1 LTVAAQP
8 TVSQRRTPKFTF
20 VLENAKVSATNHP
33 IPGVAMSLQ
42 ALPVPAQQL
51 FQYLFEQASLGIAVE
66 DLEGTVLLAN
76 PALCSMLG
84 YAENELCG
92 MNCSQFANSEDSK
105 DDWALF
111 QELSAG
117 IIDQYSLEKRYVKK
131 DGTRVWGRLNVS
143 LLKNGEGGS
152 PLVFA
157 FLENITERRRTEEVL
172 RETEERFRLAA
183 RAGKMFAYEWDAST
197 DVIVRSGECGEIFG
211 TEKVAKVSTG
221 QQILAKVH
229 PDDREKL
236 LAADAAL
243 SVEKP
248 DLQVSHRMLH
258 ADGSVVWAERTG
270 RAYFDR
276 QGKML
281 RIVGMVADITER
293 KRAEEILHESERNLV
308 GAQARA
314 HLGSW
319 VETLA
324 DHKLVWSDE
333 LYRLWGLE
341 PRSVEPN
348 RDVFLGGVHPDDR
361 ADLREKLD
369 ASLANRQPFDCVHRV
384 LRPDGSVR
392 FAHSQGEPISNE
404 KGQPIQFVGTILD
417 ITEQKMAE
425 EALAN
430 VSRRLIEAQE
440 QERTRIGRELHDDI
454 GQRLSMLV
462 IGIEHLRRD
471 PPDLST
477 ELHRLMGELHGQAS
491 EIAADLQSL
500 SHELHSAKLEYLGLA
515 VAARVFC
522 KDFRQQQKV
531 EIDIETYDLPRPLS
545 TDLSLCFFRILQ
557 EALHNSTKHSGVRH
571 FEVRLWGT
579 VSEIHLTVRD
589 SGAGFDREAAKQS
602 RGLGLISMEERLK
615 LVNGTLSIES
625 QFQRGT
631 TIHARAPLSGSNSV
645 RAAG

>member
-1 LTVAAQP
+1 
-8 TVSQRRTPKFTF
+8 
-20 VLENAKVSATNHP
+20 
-33 IPGVAMSLQ
+33 MSLQ

-111 QELSAG
+111 QQLRAG
-117 IIDQYSLEKRYVKK
+117 AIDQYSLEKRYVKK

-211 TEKVAKVSTG
+211 TETVAKVSTG

-258 ADGSVVWAERTG
+258 ADGSVIWAERTG

-293 KRAEEILHESERNLV
+293 KRAEEILHESERNLA

-324 DHKLVWSDE
+324 DRKLVWSDE

-341 PRSVEPN
+341 PRSIEPN

-417 ITEQKMAE
+417 ITDQKMAE
-425 EALAN
+425 EALAS

-454 GQRLSMLV
+454 GQRLSMLA
-462 IGIEHLRRD
+462 IGIEHLQRD
-471 PPDLST
+471 PPHLSG
-477 ELHRLMGELHGQAS
+477 ELHRLAGELHKQAS

-515 VAARVFC
+515 TATRVFC
-522 KDFRQQQKV
+522 KEFGQQQNV
-531 EIDIETYDLPRPLS
+531 EIDVETYDLPRPWS
-545 TDLSLCFFRILQ
+545 TEVSLCFFRILQ

-579 VSEIHLTVRD
+579 SNEIHLTVRD

-631 TIHARAPLSGSNSV
+631 TIHARAPLSGSDSV